1 MLIQS
6 TFHEGVPLCDLCL
19 LSPVARYCLL
29 CRLLTVPRHDPEAGD
44 SAAVA
49 ADLAEAA
56 DSVVAEGVDSAAA
69 GLPEVASAAVALQ
82 AQASGAAAWRRLAS
96 AVGAAVPGAER
107 VRVGAEAMAVV

>member
-6 TFHEGVPLCDLCL
+6 TSDEGVPLCDLCL

-56 DSVVAEGVDSAAA
+56 DSVVAEVDSAAA
-69 GLPEVASAAVALQ
+69 GLPEVASAAAGLQ
-82 AQASGAAAWRRLAS
+82 AQASAAAAWRRLAS
-96 AVGAAVPGAER
+96 AVGAAVPG
-107 VRVGAEAMAVV
+107 